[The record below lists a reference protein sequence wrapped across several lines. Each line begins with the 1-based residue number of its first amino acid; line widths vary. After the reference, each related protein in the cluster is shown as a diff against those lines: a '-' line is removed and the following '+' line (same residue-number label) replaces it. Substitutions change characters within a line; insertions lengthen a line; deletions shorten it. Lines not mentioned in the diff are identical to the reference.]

1 MRHIKLGY
9 IMAGI
14 KIESNQMRRSHRI
27 DIPIQVI
34 VENKVYTCKNWSLT
48 GIGIDKLGK
57 EYEFDEVINAS
68 LLLKFSEARLEI
80 PVTLRYK
87 NNRNEVSGFEFVDLS
102 ESNRRVLREYLEL
115 SIEGKL
121 ENADGVIGIYNEPIL
136 DTPLKESV
144 ALSDDEM
151 GVLETAFRKRSRL
164 YLTLGFSLILFI
176 IITVFYNVQYVYRS
190 IGVVS
195 GNFVKVSPN
204 ATGKISAIYVNVGDT
219 VEPNTLLFELDE
231 RSTVDKI
238 EILDEKLLN
247 LAENRTERRDNSTL
261 LNILYS
267 EKRDAKKRYDK
278 IKSLYQNRLITLS
291 ELNKEKE
298 LFQRTNIRY
307 LQEKNRSYTNTN
319 QSIIALKTNLELRR
333 SELINNLNY
342 LRVIASTH
350 GLIYAIKS
358 NVGNHVGSGDEVM
371 VIQTNDQPYI
381 VCKVF
386 KSESI
391 NIQNNMAAEVYIPSL
406 DKTFKAHVETL
417 GNLSINT
424 ESMISN
430 EISLNEVTVKLLL
443 DEHVDTLN
451 LNERVKVWFHKPLW

>member
-1 MRHIKLGY
+1 
-9 IMAGI
+9 MAGI

-27 DIPIQVI
+27 DIPIQII
-34 VENKVYTCKNWSLT
+34 VENKIYTCKNWSLT
-48 GIGIDKLGK
+48 GVGIDNLDI
-57 EYEFDEVINAS
+57 EYEFDQVINAS

-80 PVTLRYK
+80 PVVLKYK
-87 NNRNEVSGFEFVDLS
+87 NKRDSVSGFEFIDLS

-144 ALSDDEM
+144 ALSDNEM
-151 GVLETAFRKRSRL
+151 GTLEAAFKKRSRL
-164 YLTLGFSLILFI
+164 YLTLGFSLIILI
-176 IITVFYNVQYVYRS
+176 IITIFYNIQFVYRS

-195 GNFVKVSPN
+195 GNFIKISPN
-204 ATGKISAIYVNVGDT
+204 ATGKISAIYVKVGDS
-219 VEPNTLLFELDE
+219 VESNTLLFELDE

-238 EILDEKLLN
+238 EILDKKLLSLN
-247 LAENRTERRDNSTL
+247 ENSSQKPNNSAL

-267 EKRDAKKRYDK
+267 EKKDAQKRYNK

-291 ELNKEKE
+291 ELNREKE
-298 LFQRTNIRY
+298 LYQRTNIRY
-307 LQEKNRSYTNTN
+307 LQEKNRSNPNIN
-319 QSIIALKTNLELRR
+319 QSFVALKTNLELRR

-342 LRVIASTH
+342 LRVFASAH
-350 GLIYAIKS
+350 GSVYAIKS

-381 VCKVF
+381 VCKVL
-386 KSESI
+386 KSEAI
-391 NIQNNMAAEVYIPSL
+391 NIKKAMQAEVYIPSL
-406 DKTFKAHVETL
+406 DKTFNAHVETL

-430 EISLNEVTVKLLL
+430 EVSLNEVTVKLLL
-443 DEHVDTLN
+443 DEPIDTLN